1 VELVG
6 KQNSKIMR
14 IIDLLE
20 SKDSSLDFMSVLEA
34 FLPFVKDELE
44 LEQLPKIK
52 LKKEITDISQP
63 TFGYYDTDTKTVY
76 LGLSNRHPLD
86 IIRTLAHELV
96 HYRQDIN
103 NELTPDSG
111 ATGSPH
117 ENEAHHVAGAI
128 MRNFNKANPEFF
140 SISPVQLG

>member
-1 VELVG
+1 M
-6 KQNSKIMR
+6 KIV
-14 IIDLLE
+14 DLLE
-20 SKDSSLDFMSVLEA
+20 GKDSSLDFMSVLEA

-52 LKKEITDISQP
+52 LQKEITDSSQP
-63 TFGYYDTDTKTVY
+63 TFGYYNTDTKTVY

-96 HYRQDIN
+96 HYKQDTN
-103 NELTPDSG
+103 NELTPGSG

-117 ENEAHHVAGAI
+117 ENEAHHVAGAL
-128 MRNFNKANPEFF
+128 MRDFNKANPEFF